1 MDQRKKLG
9 EIFVANGIITTKTKE
24 RVLLRAQARTKRF
37 GAMLE
42 EMELITGDE
51 LAEALAIQYR
61 CKVIRN
67 LPDQPIQ
74 SELLKL
80 IPVGVA
86 MQNMIFPLKRE
97 ENMLAL
103 AMADPTDTRAADNLA
118 ADNGLKIV
126 PFVASRKDIHAAIC
140 IHYLGQQPTS
150 PKDKTVL
157 VVEDDKTIQAI
168 LGDILRKNGYQVTAA
183 TDGMEAFKTVIAQR
197 PHVVLTDKEMPKLD
211 GYGLL
216 GALKNI
222 PETRDIPVIMVTGK
236 AMNAEEEAK
245 AFEKGFFDYITKP
258 VNDVTLV
265 ARVKRAFQ
273 VYSHQP
279 WMF

>member
-1 MDQRKKLG
+1 MEQRKKLG
-9 EIFVANGIITTKTKE
+9 EIFVANGIITTKTRE
-24 RVLLRAQARTKRF
+24 RVLLRAQTLAKRF

-42 EMELITGDE
+42 EMELITGEE
-51 LAEALAIQYR
+51 LAEALAIQYG
-61 CKVIRN
+61 CKIIRN
-67 LPDQPIQ
+67 LPNQPIQ
-74 SELLKL
+74 TELLKL

-97 ENMLAL
+97 QNMLAL
-103 AMADPTDTRAADNLA
+103 AMADPTDTRAAENLA

-140 IHYLGQQPTS
+140 IHYLGQQPTI

-157 VVEDDKTIQAI
+157 IAEDDKTIQAI
-168 LGDILRKNGYQVTAA
+168 LGDILSKNGFQVTAA
-183 TDGMEAFKTVIAQR
+183 MDGMEAFKMVIAQR
-197 PHVVLTDKEMPKLD
+197 PHVILSDKEMPKLD

-216 GALKNI
+216 NALKNL
-222 PETRDIPVIMVTGK
+222 PETQNIPVIMVTA
-236 AMNAEEEAK
+236 AMDAEEEAK

-258 VNDVTLV
+258 VNDSTLL

-273 VYSHQP
+273 VYNHQHWP
-279 WMF
+279 F